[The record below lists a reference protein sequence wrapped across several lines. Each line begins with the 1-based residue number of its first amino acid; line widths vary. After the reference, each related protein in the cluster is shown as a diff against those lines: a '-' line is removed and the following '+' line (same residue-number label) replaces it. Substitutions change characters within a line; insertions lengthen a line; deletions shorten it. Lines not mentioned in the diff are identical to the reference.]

1 MYVFVV
7 ANYNCFNIL
16 ISASQLVLVENNIFG
31 AFFLQRDAQINVT
44 FSQRSCILFTLFFQ
58 KKNVLFSYVQ
68 WWKFWNRFLSIWSNY
83 SFYLFWCDKLTHHR
97 RKKRSQK
104 YIWPIGDSV
113 MGSMY
118 CIIFYKQLVFPF
130 NFLEDHPE
138 VQ

>member
-58 KKNVLFSYVQ
+58 KKKCSLFV
-68 WWKFWNRFLSIWSNY
+68 
-83 SFYLFWCDKLTHHR
+83 C
-97 RKKRSQK
+97 
-104 YIWPIGDSV
+104 
-113 MGSMY
+113 SMMK
-118 CIIFYKQLVFPF
+118 ISEQIS
-130 NFLEDHPE
+130 
-138 VQ
+138 